1 MFTESGLPE
10 LKTSLVLFFAAI
22 FSLALHGQAAT
33 ISIKDDA
40 GQLVTLP
47 RPAQRIVSL
56 SPHLTELL
64 FAVGAG
70 AQVVGAV
77 EYSNYPP
84 EARALPR
91 VGSYAQFD
99 MERIVA
105 LGPDLILAWQSGNNQ
120 AQVAQLK
127 KMGYRVFMNEPRR
140 LLDVAGSLE
149 KIGALAG
156 KGALAGRQADLF
168 RARHAALQKKYSYR
182 LPVRAFYEVW
192 NKPLMTVSGQHLI
205 GDVMKLCGA
214 SNVFAGMAALTPT
227 IGEEAVVAAD
237 PDVII
242 ASGMDE
248 SRPEWLED
256 WRRWPNMKAVR
267 QQRLYFIPPDL
278 LHRHTPRILD
288 GATLFCE
295 QVDRARK

>member
-1 MFTESGLPE
+1 MAISAMLWHAQASAISVTDDTGL
-10 LKTSLVLFFAAI
+10 
-22 FSLALHGQAAT
+22 T
-33 ISIKDDA
+33 I
-40 GQLVTLP
+40 TLP
-47 RPAQRIVSL
+47 RPAQRIISL

-64 FAVGAG
+64 FAAGAG
-70 AQVVGAV
+70 AQAVGVV

-84 EARALPR
+84 ETRQLPS

-105 LGPDLILAWQSGNNQ
+105 LRPDLILAWQSGNNQ

-127 KMGYRVFMNEPRR
+127 KMGYRVFLNEPRR
-140 LLDVAGSLE
+140 LLDVASSLE

-156 KGALAGRQADLF
+156 KDAQAGRQAELF
-168 RARHAALQKKYSYR
+168 RARHAALQAKYSQR
-182 LPVRAFYEVW
+182 QPVRAFYEVW

-295 QVDRARK
+295 QVERAR

>member
-1 MFTESGLPE
+1 MSAPISCFRFAVALFLTCWVSGV
-10 LKTSLVLFFAAI
+10 S
-22 FSLALHGQAAT
+22 AL
-33 ISIKDDA
+33 SVKDDT

-47 RPAQRIVSL
+47 QPARRIVSL

-64 FAVGAG
+64 FAAGAG

-84 EARALPR
+84 EARTLPR

-99 MERIVA
+99 MERIVV
-105 LGPDLILAWQSGNNQ
+105 LRPDLILAWQSGNNQ

-127 KMGYRVFMNEPRR
+127 KMGYRVFLSEPRR
-140 LLDVAGSLE
+140 LLDVADSLE

-156 KGALAGRQADLF
+156 KEALAGRQAELF
-168 RARHAALQKKYSYR
+168 RARHAALQAKYSQR
-182 LPVRAFYEVW
+182 QPVRTFYEVW

-214 SNVFAGMAALTPT
+214 SNVFAGMAVLTPT
-227 IGEEAVVAAD
+227 IGEEAVVATD
-237 PDVII
+237 PEVII

-248 SRPEWLED
+248 ARPEWLGD

-267 QQRLYFIPPDL
+267 QQHLYFVPPDL

-288 GATLFCE
+288 GASLFCE
-295 QVDRARK
+295 QVERARK